1 MEEEWGA
8 DANEAVELSLLSTT
22 TGKPIATFHPQFT
35 YGIFGESENIFGYK
49 DPNLQISFAANDMK
63 CCLDISYEDKM
74 EPIGSVQAEDLE
86 ATISDFLPEDCE
98 KDLKEF
104 QTKIVNRDDSKWNP
118 PGDKISE
125 YTLKGKTYEIW
136 RSTIDDA
143 SCRDVLKN
151 IQILVTFYIEGGT
164 AIDLEDEEWTNKR
177 WEVYFLY
184 EKSPANYTFIGY
196 CTCYRYYLYNP
207 KSPDI
212 SRIRISQFLILPPFQ
227 HQGHGKNLYS
237 TLITHF
243 LSTPTIQE
251 ITVEDPSEAFQN
263 LRDLQDLERLTPA
276 FTNANLTPQS
286 FTNKSFPAEDIR
298 TQAKL
303 PVRQFARACEMF
315 MLRGIEK
322 GDDKSMKVFRLL
334 VKARIY
340 KQNKDVLAQLDRLE
354 RIDKLHD
361 TYLHVE
367 DEYKALLI
375 AAGSAPVEEEEGE
388 GDDDEEEVEE
398 MDMGH
403 KRPAN
408 GEGEAGRAAKRV
420 RVAE

>member
-1 MEEEWGA
+1 MEEEWSA
-8 DANEAVELSLLSTT
+8 DANEAIELSLISTT
-22 TGKPIATFHPQFT
+22 SGKPIATFHPQFT
-35 YGIFGESENIFGYK
+35 YGIFGDSENIFGYK

-74 EPIGSVQAEDLE
+74 EPQGSVQAEDLE
-86 ATISDFLPEDCE
+86 AIITDFLPEDCE

-104 QTKIVNRDDSKWNP
+104 QTKIAQRDDTKWSP

-125 YTLKGKTYEIW
+125 YTLKGRTYEIW

-143 SCRDVLKN
+143 YCKSILKN
-151 IQILVTFYIEGGT
+151 IQILITLYIEGGT

-177 WEVYFLY
+177 WEVFFLY
-184 EKSPANYTFIGY
+184 ERSAANHTFIGY

-207 KSPDI
+207 KSPDT

-227 HQGHGKNLYS
+227 HQGHGKNLYNS
-237 TLITHF
+237 LITHF
-243 LSTPTIQE
+243 LTITSIQE

-263 LRDLQDLERLTPA
+263 LRDIQDLHRLTPA
-276 FTNANLTPQS
+276 LTRSNLTPQS
-286 FTNKSFPAEDIR
+286 FSNKSFPGADIR
-298 TQAKL
+298 TRAKL
-303 PVRQFARACEMF
+303 PVRQFARVCEMF
-315 MLRGIEK
+315 MLQGIEK
-322 GDDKSMKVFRLL
+322 GDEKSMKVFRLL

-354 RIDKLHD
+354 RIDRLHD

-367 DEYKALLI
+367 DEYKGLLI
-375 AAGSAPVEEEEGE
+375 AAGAAPVEEEE
-388 GDDDEEEVEE
+388 VEE
-398 MDMGH
+398 IETEK
-403 KRPAN
+403 KRSAN
-408 GEGEAGRAAKRV
+408 GDGGRASKKV